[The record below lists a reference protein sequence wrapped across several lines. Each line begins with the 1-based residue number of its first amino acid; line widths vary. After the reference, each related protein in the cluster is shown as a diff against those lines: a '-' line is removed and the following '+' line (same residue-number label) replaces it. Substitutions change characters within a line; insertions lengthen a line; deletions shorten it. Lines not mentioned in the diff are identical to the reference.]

1 MHIPPDWGIFSV
13 LIVSFLIFWLIFDW
27 LFFRPFLKLLGNREQ
42 RLKDLSERTE
52 QLIKEEK
59 AAGKEHEREL
69 ARVRREAMTKR
80 EVDRR
85 QAEAQAAQLLEETRA
100 KAKAS
105 LDAARG
111 KIENQVA
118 AAERELQTLGRSL
131 AVELA
136 ERVLGRPLNGK
147 EQSRPN
153 G

>member
-27 LFFRPFLKLLGNREQ
+27 LFFRPFLKLLGDREQ

-59 AAGKEHEREL
+59 AAGEEHEREL
-69 ARVRREAMTKR
+69 ARVRRDAMAKR
-80 EVDRR
+80 EADRR
-85 QAEAQAAQLLEETRA
+85 QAEAEAAQLIEEARGR
-100 KAKAS
+100 AKAS
-105 LDAARG
+105 LDTARAE
-111 KIENQVA
+111 IENQVA
-118 AAERELQTLGRSL
+118 AAESELEKLGGSL

-147 EQSRPN
+147 ESRPN